1 MRQHRTHGARWFA
14 GAALMALVGLIVG
27 AVPSGAEVADETAP
41 LQVVGIDARG
51 GGVSVDYI
59 SAGEPAGEV
68 TVEVD
73 GNRYT
78 GEPRTLNDVGV
89 VPGVMAVIDSSGLV
103 SNATMRLAAEDLAQL
118 APSAG
123 GIGQLGVVTT
133 GNGARLAGKPSATY
147 DGATANLS
155 YTKVGGQSSL
165 WDAII
170 IAAKAQGTSESIR
183 RHVVVVAAS
192 IDDGSSAEYSTVI
205 RELRNTNTMVHV
217 IEVAGQPVDGGALRE
232 LVATLGGTY
241 QSGTDAEFAP
251 MFERISAAIAGERR
265 VTIDQIERG
274 DGELSTLR
282 LTVGDQTVAAGFR
295 PGVVATT
302 AEGVRP
308 TPVQAGST
316 DSFFTSDIVQ
326 YLIIAIAAV
335 AAGGVV
341 FSVAMLVSKRR
352 DNLNYAL
359 RYYDESYDGTA
370 GVEEPEESSASA
382 TALLQRAVNVTESLT
397 KGRGV
402 LDRVEALLER
412 ADLPLRP
419 AEALTFYTGGA
430 LTLVLAAAFVT
441 RDVMIMLV
449 VLLLA
454 AVVPGFAVDFM
465 AKRRKKKFTAML
477 PDMLTLLAGT
487 LRAGYSIGQGI
498 EAVSNEI
505 DDPMGKELRRAVT
518 EARLGRPLD
527 EALEGIAVRLDSD
540 DFGWAVMAIRIQR
553 EVGGNLAELLMTVA
567 DTMVQRERL
576 RRDVASLTAEGK
588 MSAIIL
594 GLLPPGLAFAMWVM
608 NPGYISTLFSGTG
621 LFLLGASIVMMIIG
635 FVWMKK
641 TITIEV

>member
-1 MRQHRTHGARWFA
+1 MTRRRTTGARWF
-14 GAALMALVGLIVG
+14 GAAAFLAVLGVLVG
-27 AVPSGAEVADETAP
+27 AVPSGADTVDETAP
-41 LQVVGIDARG
+41 LQVLGIDARG
-51 GGVSVDYI
+51 GGVAVDYI
-59 SAGEPAGEV
+59 TAGESPAEV

-73 GNRYT
+73 GTSYT
-78 GEPRTLNDVGV
+78 GEPRRLHDVGV
-89 VPGVMAVIDSSGLV
+89 VPGVMAVLDTSGTV
-103 SNATMRLAAEDLAQL
+103 SNATMRLAAEDLVEL
-118 APSAG
+118 APSTD

-133 GNGARLAGKPSATY
+133 GRGARLVGKPSATY

-155 YTKVGGQSSL
+155 YTRVGGQSSI
-165 WDAII
+165 WDALV

-183 RHVVVVAAS
+183 RHVVLVAGS
-192 IDDGSSAEYSTVI
+192 IDDGSSAEYSNAVRAL
-205 RELRNTNTMVHV
+205 REANTMVHV
-217 IEVAGQPVDGGALRE
+217 VEVAGQPVDGGALRE
-232 LVATLGGTY
+232 LVHTLGGTY
-241 QSGTDAEFAP
+241 QVGTDAEFAA
-251 MFERISAAIAGERR
+251 MFERVDAAIASERR
-265 VTIDQIERG
+265 VSIERIERA
-274 DGELSTLR
+274 DGELSTLH
-282 LTVGDQTVAAGFR
+282 LTVGDNTTAAGFR

-308 TPVQAGST
+308 TPVQVGAT

-335 AAGGVV
+335 AAGALV

-352 DNLNYAL
+352 DGLNYAL
-359 RYYDESYDGTA
+359 RYYDESYDVTA
-370 GVEEPEESSASA
+370 GAEAPEEPSATA
-382 TALLQRAVNVTESLT
+382 TALLQRAVDVTENLT
-397 KGRGV
+397 RGRGV

-441 RDVMIMLV
+441 RDVMVMAV
-449 VLLLA
+449 VLLIA
-454 AVVPGFAVDFM
+454 AILPGFAVDFM

-477 PDMLTLLAGT
+477 PDMLALLAGT

-540 DFGWAVMAIRIQR
+540 DFNWAVMAIRIQR

-594 GLLPPGLAFAMWVM
+594 GLLPPGLAFAMWMM